1 MILPFGLWAIAIL
14 LCAILFGVL
23 IHQKTYLRFPVF
35 FVYIVVR
42 LVGGIFEMA
51 AYHHRGSI
59 YYFTYW
65 TVVTLRFALQF
76 ALLYEITNFLLKPYP
91 AIPRTF
97 CKFMC
102 GSMAVAAFVS
112 TAISC
117 LAPSSRTDKLS
128 IYLIATQRTSLMA
141 WCSSF
146 LVLAICSS
154 WLGLGWP
161 RKIVSMAAGCLALSA
176 SGMIAGLLYTA
187 LSLPH
192 HQIVGRIDSAVTVVV
207 LAFWV
212 YALSRPETK
221 LSVQLTLEELVAIRQ
236 LAMDVS
242 RNRPAR
248 GELCF

>member
-1 MILPFGLWAIAIL
+1 MTLVLWAASLIL
-14 LCAILFGVL
+14 CGMLALLLARNKQYI
-23 IHQKTYLRFPVF
+23 RFPWF
-35 FVYIVVR
+35 AAYIAVR
-42 LVGGIFEMA
+42 LIGGIAEVIA
-51 AYHHRGSI
+51 HKHSGLAY
-59 YYFTYW
+59 YYTYW
-65 TVVTLRFALQF
+65 TFVSIRYALQF
-76 ALLYEITNFLLKPYP
+76 GLLYGISHCLLKPYP
-91 AIPRTF
+91 AIPAAF
-97 CKFMC
+97 SKFMC
-102 GSMAVAAFVS
+102 GSMAAAAFIS